1 MATVAGRG
9 VERARKDPPKKSA
22 APISKASDD
31 EVRQLAFHLYERRC
45 ASGIPGDADGDWFQ
59 AEQLLAEQSL
69 LLSASTTGN

>member
-45 ASGIPGDADGDWFQ
+45 ASSNSSAMNRVAECTSISDG
-59 AEQLLAEQSL
+59 ATGNSK
-69 LLSASTTGN
+69 LSAR